1 MKKLAEQL
9 RSMMAEKANKEN
21 AVHMKAYMKGK
32 FPFFGIKT
40 PQRREI
46 EKQFFTE
53 TGILKQPFSEEFVLS
68 LWDFPERELQ
78 AAAMDYIEKFLKQLT
93 KEHFYLM
100 KKLITSKSWWDTVD
114 MLAQKPVGKIAADHP
129 ELIQEEIEH
138 WAVASDMWLRRS
150 AIIFQLKY
158 KERTNEELL
167 YRYIT
172 LNADSKEFFIQK
184 GIGWA
189 LREYSKT
196 NPESVKS
203 FISSHRLAPLSVR
216 EGSRHLPAR
225 LFPGE

>member
-1 MKKLAEQL
+1 MREQAEQL

-21 AVHMKAYMKGK
+21 AEQMKAYMKDQ

-46 EKQFFTE
+46 EKQFFME
-53 TGILKQPFSEEFVLS
+53 TGILKQPFSEEFVLA

-100 KKLITSKSWWDTVD
+100 KQLITSKSWWDTVD
-114 MLAQKPVGKIAADHP
+114 MLAQKPVGKIASDHP

-138 WAVASDMWLRRS
+138 WAVANDMWLRRS

-203 FISSHRLAPLSVR
+203 FISSHQLPPLSVR

>member
-1 MKKLAEQL
+1 MGELAEL
-9 RSMMAEKANKEN
+9 LSSMMAEKADEQN
-21 AVHMKAYMKGK
+21 AVQMSAYMKGQ

-46 EKQFFTE
+46 EKEFFLE
-53 TGILKQPFSEEFVLS
+53 TGMLKQPFNEEFVLS
-68 LWDFPERELQ
+68 LWELPERELQ
-78 AAAMDYIEKFLKQLT
+78 AAAMDYIEKFLKQLN

-100 KKLITSKSWWDTVD
+100 KQLITTKSWWDTVD
-114 MLAQKPVGKIAADHP
+114 MLSQKPAGKIVADHP
-129 ELIQEEIEH
+129 ELIQEEMNS
-138 WAVASDMWLRRS
+138 WAVADDMWLRRS

-167 YRYIT
+167 YRYIL

-196 NPESVKS
+196 NPESVKD
-203 FISSHRLAPLSVR
+203 FISSHQLAPLSVR
-216 EGSRHLPAR
+216 EGSRHLPAS
-225 LFPGE
+225 LFPSE